1 MTDLLGKISLTL
13 QTFKTHRLRSFLTAL
28 GIIIGVSTV
37 IAILS
42 LIDGLNRS
50 VAAQIQAIGSD
61 LVFLQK
67 YPMVMAGPQNI
78 EEIAKRPDLTPDDA
92 QAISEL
98 PSVEIALPEITQ
110 QLTKLNY
117 RDKEIASVRIIGS
130 NENFSPVNNRF
141 VESGRDFN
149 RDDITH
155 RRGLCIIGS
164 YVAKNLFPDES
175 PVGKELNVH
184 GNRLKI
190 IGVYK
195 EKGAFLGQSMDNM
208 LVVPYTMFEKIF
220 PLRRESI
227 FERAFFGYSVDIKP
241 KQGQVEKATD
251 EVREIMRRR
260 HGLSFDK
267 KDDFEIGT
275 QQMLMEIYQNITRV
289 GFIAIVAI
297 AAISLVVGGIGIM
310 NIMLVSVAER
320 TREIGIRKAVGASN
334 QNILAQFLVE
344 SVFLALIGGIIGIVF
359 GLILAWLIS
368 VVSPLKAAVS
378 FWMILL
384 GFGFSAAV
392 GIFFGIYPA
401 RRAAGLNPIEALRY
415 E

>member
-1 MTDLLGKISLTL
+1 MNDFWIKISLSL

-42 LIDGLNRS
+42 LIEGLNRS
-50 VAAQIQAIGSD
+50 VAEQIQSIGSD
-61 LVFLQK
+61 LVFLTK
-67 YPMVMAGPQNI
+67 HPMVMAGPQNI
-78 EEIAKRPDLTPDDA
+78 EEIASRPDLTPDDA
-92 QAISEL
+92 VAISEL
-98 PSVEIALPEITQ
+98 PSVEVAIPEISQ
-110 QLTKLNY
+110 QITKIKHK
-117 RDKEIASVRIIGS
+117 DKEIASVRLIGS
-130 NENFSPVNNRF
+130 NDDFSQVNNRF
-141 VESGRDFN
+141 VESGRDFS
-149 RDDITH
+149 RDDINH
-155 RRGLCIIGS
+155 RRSLSIVGS
-164 YVAKNLFPDES
+164 YIAKNLFPEES
-175 PVGKELNVH
+175 PVGKELNVRGH
-184 GNRLKI
+184 RLKI
-190 IGVYK
+190 IGVFK

-208 LVVPYTMFEKIF
+208 IVIPYTFFEKIF
-220 PLRRESI
+220 PRRGESI

-241 KQGQVEKATD
+241 KQGQVEKVID
-251 EVREIMRRR
+251 EVRELMRRR

-267 KDDFEIGT
+267 KDDFELGT

-334 QNILAQFLVE
+334 QNILTQFLVE
-344 SVFLALIGGIIGIVF
+344 SVFLALIGGIIGILF

-368 VVSPLKAAVS
+368 VVSPLKASVS